1 MRRGEGRTIKY
12 IKGMTTKVRAIT
24 YSFDFKSIVRR
35 WVGQKMDIKTDN
47 FQSSIS
53 ITEIEERKNANLN
66 MNEYDIVV
74 SNDIERAL
82 WKSVRCMNMEVE
94 YNIEDLLT

>member
-1 MRRGEGRTIKY
+1 
-12 IKGMTTKVRAIT
+12 MTTKVRAIT

-35 WVGQKMDIKTDN
+35 WVGQKMDIKTDS
-47 FQSSIS
+47 FQASIS
-53 ITEIEERKNANLN
+53 IIEIIERKNANLD

-74 SNDIERAL
+74 SNDIERAM
-82 WKSVRCMNMEVE
+82 WKSVRCVNMEVE